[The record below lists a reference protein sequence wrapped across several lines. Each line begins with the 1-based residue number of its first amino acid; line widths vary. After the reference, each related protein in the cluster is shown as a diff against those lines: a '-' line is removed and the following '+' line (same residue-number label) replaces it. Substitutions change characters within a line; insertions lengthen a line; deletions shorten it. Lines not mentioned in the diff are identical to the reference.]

1 MRFESMTELFAM
13 GGHGPFVWSAYAIA
27 FVVIVFNFVW
37 PVIQARRN
45 IAQLRAGLV
54 VTQQVTQKGDRESL

>member
-1 MRFESMTELFAM
+1 MRFDSLADFIAM

-37 PVIQARRN
+37 PVVLKKRHISRMRQQQAT
-45 IAQLRAGLV
+45 ATHLG
-54 VTQQVTQKGDRESL
+54 GESK